1 MCRLQDLLASADNRT
16 HLTGID
22 PAIEHEPED
31 LEGIEIPDE
40 TTRMPTQA
48 TGKIPADYSD
58 RMLEY
63 LYAM

>member
-48 TGKIPADYSD
+48 TGKKPS
-58 RMLEY
+58 RL
-63 LYAM
+63 L